1 MVNLLEETLEVL
13 ECNGKTSG
21 DVVWVGNKYKKTTWE
36 NFKNIS
42 NFNYDN
48 GYGGNEIGG
57 TLLIVGDTWW
67 LERGEYDGS
76 EWWEFKEHP
85 SCESSTFTKLLD
97 VRENWISGLDWENE
111 DGNQE

>member
-1 MVNLLEETLEVL
+1 MINLLQETLKIL
-13 ECNGKTSG
+13 EYNGKTSG
-21 DVVWVGNKYKKTTWE
+21 DVVWVGDKYKKTTWE

-48 GYGGNEIGG
+48 GYGGNEIEGS
-57 TLLIVGDTWW
+57 LLIVGDTWW

-85 SCESSTFTKLLD
+85 SCKSSTFTKLLE
-97 VRENWISGLDWENE
+97 VRENWTTCGLDWENE
-111 DGNQE
+111 DET

>member
-1 MVNLLEETLEVL
+1 MTNLLQETLKVL
-13 ECNGKTSG
+13 ERNGKTSG
-21 DVVWVGNKYKKTTWE
+21 DVVWVGDKYKKTTWE

-48 GYGGNEIGG
+48 GYGGNEIEGS
-57 TLLIVGDTWW
+57 LLIVGDTWW

-85 SCESSTFTKLLD
+85 KCESNRNSLLLSVFED
-97 VRENWISGLDWENE
+97 WSNGLIWENE
-111 DGNQE
+111 DED